1 MWLNRKRFS
10 KRLYRLI
17 LVKNLI
23 QAKVHKEQ
31 MSVLF
36 AFEQL
41 IMNTEDPDDPD
52 ETANHS
58 ELIKIKQRIDNEQ
71 DEFLKS

>member
-1 MWLNRKRFS
+1 M
-10 KRLYRLI
+10 I

-31 MSVLF
+31 MRMLF

-52 ETANHS
+52 ESANHS
-58 ELIKIKQRIDNEQ
+58 ELTKIKQRIDDEQ
-71 DEFLKS
+71 DKYLKS

>member
-1 MWLNRKRFS
+1 VWLNRKRFR

-31 MSVLF
+31 MRMLF

-52 ETANHS
+52 ESANHS
-58 ELIKIKQRIDNEQ
+58 ELTKIKQRIDDEQ
-71 DEFLKS
+71 DKYLKS